1 MTVIADMSNNPLSS
15 SPSSKV
21 LDLETMNPHIREMG
35 YAVRGAIS
43 ICAEQ
48 IEREIRA
55 PEDRAKYDFD
65 TITYCNIGNP
75 QQLGQ
80 KLLTFLR
87 QVTVLAEYPE
97 LLKDENL
104 PTTQKLFPADT
115 IERAKMVFR
124 WTDNAIGAY
133 SASLGIHEIRE
144 DVAKFIEERDGYPS
158 NPELIRLTA
167 DASVSVERLLNL
179 IISGPE
185 VGIMI
190 LIPQYLLYTTS
201 IDKFNAH
208 AVPCYLRDSEQWGLD
223 VSELNQVLNE
233 HRAKASTC
241 AALSSSTLENMVEV
255 IRFCEKNRLILM
267 ADEVYQANVYQ
278 PDVRPFHSFKK
289 VVCELGSSVELFSL
303 HSISKGMIGECGR
316 RGGYYEVTNI
326 NTDIIA
332 QLYKMATVSLCPNVQ
347 GQIALDIMVNPPK
360 QGDPSY
366 ELYNAELNEIY

>member
-1 MTVIADMSNNPLSS
+1 MTIIADMSNNPLSS
-15 SPSSKV
+15 SSSKV
-21 LDLETMNPHIREMG
+21 LNLETMNSHIRKMG

-43 ICAEQ
+43 IRAEQ

-55 PEDRAKYDFD
+55 PEGRAKYGFD

-80 KLLTFLR
+80 KPLTFLR

-104 PTTQKLFPADT
+104 PTTQKLFPADA
-115 IERAKMVFR
+115 IERANMVLR

-144 DVAKFIEERDGYPS
+144 DVAKFIEKRDGYPS
-158 NPELIRLTA
+158 DPELIGLTA
-167 DASVSVERLLNL
+167 GASVGVERLLNL

-190 LIPQYLLYTTS
+190 PIPQYPLYTAS

-208 AVPCYLRDSEQWGLD
+208 AVPYYLRESEQWGLD
-223 VSELNQVLNE
+223 VSELKQVLDE
-233 HRAKASTC
+233 HRAKGIDVRCLVVINPGNPTGAI
-241 AALSSSTLENMVEV
+241 LSKENMVEV
-255 IRFCEKNRLILM
+255 VRFCEKNRLILM

-303 HSISKGMIGECGR
+303 HSISKGMIG
-316 RGGYYEVTNI
+316 
-326 NTDIIA
+326 
-332 QLYKMATVSLCPNVQ
+332 
-347 GQIALDIMVNPPK
+347 
-360 QGDPSY
+360 
-366 ELYNAELNEIY
+366 